1 VNYRFF
7 YSKRLQVGFLS
18 YPKAGSCSIAD
29 ILTRCNELDDPDEIT
44 QADWNESGISE
55 DRLLSAITTRWKD
68 FTVYA
73 VCREPIERWISSLV
87 FLCQTEWDLF
97 HSDISDLGHNIADK
111 ADTTWVHHF
120 TRVLVTLNM
129 DHAHFCNS
137 HMSRMLWPFLI
148 VSTQHKNFN
157 MIPLADLDAT
167 VAQVH
172 GLSSYTSVH
181 RNTAEEGYSS
191 GFDHSGDTT
200 HALAIKKIFID
211 ALTPRLKQNYDF
223 DLQRHDDNLDE
234 INRYLEIEKF
244 VWRTMVTRPDAYTDK
259 KNLVS
264 KILTDCHKFFGG
276 SQQTWNRDPY
286 CQIMHEV
293 KRKQDNFSETPKLV
307 NTIEE
312 WTRDLGF

>member
-1 VNYRFF
+1 MNYRFF
-7 YSKRLQVGFLS
+7 YSERLQVGFLS

-29 ILTRCNELDDPDEIT
+29 ILTRCNDLDPDEIT

-191 GFDHSGDTT
+191 GFEHSG
-200 HALAIKKIFID
+200 
-211 ALTPRLKQNYDF
+211 
-223 DLQRHDDNLDE
+223 
-234 INRYLEIEKF
+234 EKF
-244 VWRTMVTRPDAYTDK
+244 VWRTIVTRPDAYTDK

-264 KILTDCHKFFGG
+264 KILTDSHKFFGG

-286 CQIMHEV
+286 CEIMHEV

-312 WTRDLGF
+312 WTKELGF